1 MLNEDKIIIDVEKEN
16 PHFKHRKK
24 RSKIAKKISLVTK
37 YCCIIT

>member
-24 RSKIAKKISLVTK
+24 RSKIAKKK
-37 YCCIIT
+37 FHR